1 MKLAPNP
8 VTSDPSHVRRSHKNK
23 YEKFSKNKVDP
34 MTETLQRVKQEE
46 EAKVV
51 MNVFRGTTVPTA
63 YGSDAANRKSSKEGL
78 SDPQTGSSDLNVAV
92 PIDLQKVD
100 PLDPSTYGFSEVG
113 TILGP
118 HGIKGEVKVEFS
130 DLSFANDTL
139 QRNSIIYIKNP
150 NRRSPRA
157 IVVLAGKKQI
167 DNTFI
172 LALQHI
178 HTRIHAAALKGYSVY
193 IKTAVSH
200 LAEEEYRIR
209 DLVGCVC
216 YLNSSQ
222 TPIGVVEGVV
232 PPDELCSPS
241 VAALMHSMLEIR
253 FIGRKEHCLV
263 PFVPSIV
270 LQVNVQSKS
279 MVLNPPEGLLDLTY
293 LLEERRT
300 VRGFLPA
307 RIERLSAK
315 ERVELE
321 DKIKLLHPEGGGY
334 VAFI

>member
-23 YEKFSKNKVDP
+23 YEKFSKNTVDP

-63 YGSDAANRKSSKEGL
+63 YGSDAASRKTNKEGI
-78 SDPQTGSSDLNVAV
+78 SNPQIGSSDLKVAV

-118 HGIKGEVKVEFS
+118 HGIKGEVK
-130 DLSFANDTL
+130 
-139 QRNSIIYIKNP
+139 
-150 NRRSPRA
+150 
-157 IVVLAGKKQI
+157 
-167 DNTFI
+167 
-172 LALQHI
+172 
-178 HTRIHAAALKGYSVY
+178 
-193 IKTAVSH
+193 TAVSR

-216 YLNSSQ
+216 YVNSSQ
-222 TPIGVVEGVV
+222 TAIGVVEGVV

-253 FIGRKEHCLV
+253 FLGRKEHCLI

-315 ERVELE
+315 ERVEVE